1 MLITLSLGMILH
13 AYYHNYDHV
22 TMSLHMFRITYN
34 SPTTQ
39 YSSAMQLLFIAK
51 NLIKMIVIEKHD
63 DME

>member
-1 MLITLSLGMILH
+1 MILH
-13 AYYHNYDHV
+13 ASYHHYDRV
-22 TMSLHMFRITYN
+22 TMSLHMFSITYN

-39 YSSAMQLLFIAK
+39 YLFAMQLLFIAK